1 MQYIAFS
8 AFWAITRIVK
18 YRLLMQSLGRLER
31 QKAPISMVCK
41 AIERSS
47 YYELI
52 IIRTTVWHHIFFRPL
67 V

>member
-1 MQYIAFS
+1 MQ
-8 AFWAITRIVK
+8 
-18 YRLLMQSLGRLER
+18 LLGRHER